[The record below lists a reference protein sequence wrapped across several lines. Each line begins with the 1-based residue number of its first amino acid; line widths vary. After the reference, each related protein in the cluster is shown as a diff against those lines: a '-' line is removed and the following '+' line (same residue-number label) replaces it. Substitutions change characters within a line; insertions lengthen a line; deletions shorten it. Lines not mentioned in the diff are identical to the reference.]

1 MTSKNY
7 RASILYYIKHC
18 ASFQSHRWIQTGVT
32 VWKHSI
38 RVNIADFLSC
48 VILKFDRWHWKTVGH
63 LFCATSSIVHHF
75 IAICEFKLELQS
87 GNAQFGS
94 KSTSFEPC
102 NLEIWQMTLKNN
114 RASLLCYLKL
124 CASFHRHLWIQTG
137 FTSPIRVKI
146 ADYLGCVILKFDRW
160 PGKTIGSAS
169 GSRDF
174 TRFGPGGST
183 LSRFPCKTPIGKVGT
198 SQYTVVTR
206 KLA

>member
-1 MTSKNY
+1 MPN
-7 RASILYYIKHC
+7 LG
-18 ASFQSHRWIQTGVT
+18 Q
-32 VWKHSI
+32 
-38 RVNIADFLSC
+38 N
-48 VILKFDRWHWKTVGH
+48 
-63 LFCATSSIVHHF
+63 
-75 IAICEFKLELQS
+75 LQV
-87 GNAQFGS
+87 
-94 KSTSFEPC
+94 FEPC

-114 RASLLCYLKL
+114 RASLLCYFKL

-137 FTSPIRVKI
+137 FTGRTSPIWVKIADYLGCVILKFDRYFKLCASFHRHLWIQTGFIVRTSPIWVKI

-160 PGKTIGSAS
+160 PRKTIGSAS

-198 SQYTVVTR
+198 CQYTVVTR